1 MKSTIMLVG
10 LGDLGGHVLEH
21 LARADWVDR
30 IVVGSRNR
38 DRGVSRCNLARL
50 GAVAQGFNPSIS
62 FVPLDLDDPEA
73 VAETVLREAPDLV
86 LSTAT
91 MLTWWLPDQLPA
103 EQAAKVKAASFGVW
117 LPVHLMPTLRLM
129 EALRHAGFRGH
140 TLTAP
145 FPDVVNC
152 VLDRIGLAPTCGVG
166 NLDEV
171 VPKLRVLAAE
181 RLEVSLAEVE
191 VVLVAH
197 HALERFALWGVKGDP
212 PPFFLRIQHQ
222 SQDVTDTV
230 SGEELLFEPYP
241 VPSGPVT
248 HVLTAGS
255 AVRLMQAL
263 VSGGSTFLHA
273 PGPNGLPGGYPV
285 LAGKD
290 GVRAAPIDGL
300 SRAQAIAINE
310 QSHPFDG
317 VDTIE
322 PDGTVIFTSEGAEG
336 LRETLGYEC
345 KRLPVAEA
353 EDRANELV
361 DRFNEFAQRHGVGGR
376 SRR

>member
-1 MKSTIMLVG
+1 
-10 LGDLGGHVLEH
+10 
-21 LARADWVDR
+21 
-30 IVVGSRNR
+30 VGSRNR

-197 HALERFALWGVKGDP
+197 HALERFALWGVKGEP

-322 PDGTVIFTSEGAEG
+322 PDGTVIFTPEGAEG